1 MSRGQGTPP
10 KLLLI
15 YGTSACTPVLLTPYR
30 GKCLLTNR
38 AKYVV
43 QYNAAADVQHS
54 GQWLNGSAAES
65 SLCVASTFRACED
78 LLCAE
83 QVLGSVR
90 ADQNAL
96 CHLKKKR
103 RKCKGGNLKV
113 SLLISGEKKIKNRKR
128 LTLFLEMWC

>member
-96 CHLKKKR
+96 CHLKKKKKMQR
-103 RKCKGGNLKV
+103 WQSESESAHFGG
-113 SLLISGEKKIKNRKR
+113 KKIKNRKR